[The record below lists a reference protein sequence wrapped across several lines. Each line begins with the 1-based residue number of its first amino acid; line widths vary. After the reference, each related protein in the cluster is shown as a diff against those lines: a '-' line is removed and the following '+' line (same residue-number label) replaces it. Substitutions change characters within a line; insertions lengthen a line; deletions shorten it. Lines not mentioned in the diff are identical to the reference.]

1 MFRITLKKGI
11 FPIIIGT
18 IIFIALSTS
27 NLNAQCSMMKGHGNH
42 SGHSDHG
49 KQNTDGG
56 DTTLIR
62 KGVIDV
68 DELDFDIDGYVYQ
81 DQMHWNVISDKPADC
96 PLCGMKLE
104 KVKIKDAIRNLK
116 ENDFEVK

>member
-1 MFRITLKKGI
+1 MQKNKLIKFMLALGLFVSVIILNSCMGMMGMFGM
-11 FPIIIGT
+11 G
-18 IIFIALSTS
+18 
-27 NLNAQCSMMKGHGNH
+27 GHNMSSEH
-42 SGHSDHG
+42 SGNNM
-49 KQNTDGG
+49 QNSGSS

>member
-1 MFRITLKKGI
+1 MLRINFKKSI

-18 IIFIALSTS
+18 FIFTALSTS
-27 NLNAQCSMMKGHGNH
+27 NLIAQCSMMKGHGNH
-42 SGHSDHG
+42 SGHSEHG
-49 KQNTDGG
+49 KQSTDGG

-62 KGVIDV
+62 KGAIDV

-81 DQMHWNVISDKPADC
+81 DQMHWNVISDKPAEC

-116 ENDFEVK
+116 ENDFQVK

>member
-1 MFRITLKKGI
+1 
-11 FPIIIGT
+11 
-18 IIFIALSTS
+18 
-27 NLNAQCSMMKGHGNH
+27 MMKGHGSH
-42 SGHSDHG
+42 SGHDM
-49 KQNTDGG
+49 QNKKGG

-62 KGVIDV
+62 TGVIDV

-81 DQMHWNVISDKPADC
+81 DPMHWNVISDKAADC

-116 ENDFEVK
+116 ENGFNVK

>member
-1 MFRITLKKGI
+1 
-11 FPIIIGT
+11 
-18 IIFIALSTS
+18 
-27 NLNAQCSMMKGHGNH
+27 MMKGHGNH
-42 SGHSDHG
+42 SGHADHG
-49 KQNTDGG
+49 KQNTGG

-62 KGVIDV
+62 TGVIDV

-104 KVKIKDAIRNLK
+104 KVKIKEAIRHLK
-116 ENDFEVK
+116 NNDFEVKE